1 MKTRQHKILDHP
13 IISYF
18 LLLVFAL
25 VISELVGNIDGVINH
40 HVLGIESG
48 SDVHLG
54 CGIGAAIGAVVAMG
68 LFKLWFK
75 PDFKGCLQRKG
86 LLTGILLF
94 YQLLSF
100 IILEVL
106 SVGPPSEREASYW
119 RFWWRFLRALLRK
132 QHSVVWALRTI

>member
-86 LLTGILLF
+86 LFQHFPGQDICHSLYWKCCQLDLLRNGKRLTGAFGGVFSGLC
-94 YQLLSF
+94 
-100 IILEVL
+100 
-106 SVGPPSEREASYW
+106 
-119 RFWWRFLRALLRK
+119 
-132 QHSVVWALRTI
+132 